1 MQTLAISIKKY
12 YKIARC
18 RCYSHVL
25 GTLIWGQCECRV
37 RSLLGVVRS
46 QRLCSPNFCPF
57 RYRIPGCLAKMPSAF
72 VGGTPLI
79 CPLQHRH
86 KFHFLIWWFV
96 TDNLHPG
103 HLSTIV
109 SRLRCVVLHFFLF
122 PIMSEHATRQ
132 SERIYS
138 HVLWTMISRRCA
150 CRVRS
155 LLAVVRSQ
163 RMCIP
168 TFRTFPYRIPGRL
181 AKVPSAFVGGT
192 PLICSPR
199 HRDMF
204 HFLIC

>member
-1 MQTLAISIKKY
+1 MHTEVNKKTDLAVSHKGAMFSESACMTIFGTLGIVVLGNKVLITY

-18 RCYSHVL
+18 RS
-25 GTLIWGQCECRV
+25 
-37 RSLLGVVRS
+37 
-46 QRLCSPNFCPF
+46 
-57 RYRIPGCLAKMPSAF
+57 
-72 VGGTPLI
+72 
-79 CPLQHRH
+79 
-86 KFHFLIWWFV
+86 
-96 TDNLHPG
+96 
-103 HLSTIV
+103 
-109 SRLRCVVLHFFLF
+109 
-122 PIMSEHATRQ
+122 
-132 SERIYS
+132 YS